1 MPGRTYGWRVRVLAL
16 LVVTVLSQIAAV
28 ANSGDSVGTAGPD
41 LPKVS
46 NLVGDNFRISG
57 SSATADD
64 GDPVVADVPIDW
76 TLLKTLREV
85 FELTGAKEGC
95 GVGDCGA
102 CTVIVDGDAVNAC
115 LYPIPEIHGKQ
126 VLTIEGVANADG
138 SLHPIQQAFIENNGV
153 QCGFCTSGMIMSA
166 KALLDE
172 TPEPEETDIRS
183 AIAGNICRCTG
194 YVQIIESIE
203 MASKNE

>member
-1 MPGRTYGWRVRVLAL
+1 M
-16 LVVTVLSQIAAV
+16 
-28 ANSGDSVGTAGPD
+28 NSVSVSFNLNGD
-41 LPKVS
+41 L
-46 NLVGDNFRISG
+46 
-57 SSATADD
+57 
-64 GDPVVADVPIDW
+64 VVADVPTDW
-76 TLLKTLREV
+76 TLLKTLRDV

-115 LYPIPEIHGKQ
+115 LYPIPEIEGKQ
-126 VLTIEGVANADG
+126 VLTIEGVAKLDG

-172 TPEPEETDIRS
+172 TPEPEEADIRS

-203 MASKNE
+203 RANKIG